1 MSVARFRRL
10 ARRQRAT
17 EGSILAVNT
26 SIAPVRRVP
35 RVDIVRVGLSA
46 LVVALLAAAL
56 AFVSHRL
63 VRPSDGTDIGGPGNP
78 FTGGGIMVG
87 PSQGHIGPS
96 QFEAGDRVVTLLG
109 RPIEAWA
116 AGLLD
121 PNAARPV
128 IDPGDTLEFVVERG
142 GRALT
147 VTAVAGPFN
156 AVAAL
161 AEEWGVLVLAL
172 VMFLVGA
179 YLFARR
185 PLEPAAQALLIAGTG
200 MFASTVPW
208 ALGLQLTDMTGGI
221 GFWLYAAA
229 AGVAYTLFWGGTF
242 HFALVFPHPHPFAVG
257 RGRVI
262 TIAYVVPIGLQLA
275 WIVGAGAAS
284 GRALPA
290 LEAWMA
296 GQAVLQV
303 GVIAAAVA
311 LMAYSYWRLI
321 DPVSRSQLRWVAAA
335 VGIAGL
341 SGLALWFA
349 PQLVMGRP
357 LIPRSAVAL
366 LALPFPVAL
375 GLAINRH
382 HLFELDTVLNRS
394 LVYGGLTAGVIA
406 TYAATV
412 ALIGGFIPGNAP
424 FAVALLGTG
433 AVAVVALPL
442 HDRLQRSVNRL
453 MYGDRDDTEG
463 ALRRLGRRL
472 EASVDPQTVMSTL
485 VDAVADALRSPYVA
499 IELERDG
506 ETRVE
511 AAHGIVPLDAIGPR
525 TLSSVPIVYRGTTV
539 GRLVLSPR
547 AANERFSPADERLL
561 ADLARQAAPAVE
573 AVRLTADL
581 RRSREELVAT
591 REEERRRLRRDLHDE
606 LGPSLAGSMMK
617 LGAARN
623 LIDSDP
629 ERASVLLADLE
640 GDVRGM
646 IEEIRRIARDL
657 RPPALD
663 ELGLVG
669 VLRMRVASFETGS
682 DDRRLRVA
690 FDGPDDLPGL
700 PAAVEVAALRIA
712 LEALTNVARHSRA
725 STARIDLAMDGAWLV
740 LAVTD
745 DGIGIADRGS
755 PGIGL
760 TSMRQRADELGGSLR
775 VEPTE
780 SGGTRVTARLPV
792 APVRPA

>member
-1 MSVARFRRL
+1 M
-10 ARRQRAT
+10 
-17 EGSILAVNT
+17 AVNT

-35 RVDIVRVGLSA
+35 RVDIVWVGLSA
-46 LVVALLAAAL
+46 LVVVLLAAAL
-56 AFVSHRL
+56 AFVSYRL

-78 FTGGGIMVG
+78 FATGAVVVG
-87 PSQGHIGPS
+87 PSSAYAGPS
-96 QFEAGDRVVTLLG
+96 PFEAGDRVVSLLG

-116 AGLLD
+116 SGLLD
-121 PNAARPV
+121 PNVARP
-128 IDPGDTLEFVVERG
+128 IIGAGDTVEYVVMRG
-142 GRALT
+142 GRT
-147 VTAVAGPFN
+147 VEVTATATPFD

-161 AEEWGVLVLAL
+161 ADEWGVLVLAL
-172 VMFLVGA
+172 AVFLVGA

-185 PLEPAAQALLIAGTG
+185 PAEAAAQALLVTGTG

-208 ALGLQLTDMTGGI
+208 ALGLQLTDITGGI
-221 GFWLYAAA
+221 GFWLYAAT
-229 AGVAYTLFWGGTF
+229 AGVAYTLFWSGAL
-242 HFALVFPHPHPFAVG
+242 HFALVFPRPYPFALG
-257 RGRVI
+257 RGRLI
-262 TIAYVVPIGLQLA
+262 TIAYVLPSGVQVA
-275 WIVGAGAAS
+275 WIMGIGVAS
-284 GRALPA
+284 RRALPA
-290 LEAWMA
+290 LEAWMD

-303 GVIAAAVA
+303 GVIVAAVA
-311 LMAYSYWRLI
+311 LVGYSYWRRV
-321 DPVSRSQLRWVAAA
+321 DPVSRSQLQWIAAA
-335 VGIAGL
+335 VGLAGL

-349 PQLVMGRP
+349 PQLIMGES

-366 LALPFPVAL
+366 LALPLPVAL

-382 HLFELDTVLNRS
+382 HLFEIDAVLNRS

-453 MYGDRDDTEG
+453 MYGDRDDPEG

-485 VDAVADALRSPYVA
+485 VDTVADALRSPYVA

-511 AAHGIVPLDAIGPR
+511 AAYGAVPVDATGPR
-525 TLSSVPIVYRGTTV
+525 DLSRVPIVYRGTTV

-547 AANERFSPADERLL
+547 AAHEPFSPADERLL

-581 RRSREELVAT
+581 RRSREELVAA

-617 LGAARN
+617 VGAARN
-623 LIDSDP
+623 LIASDP
-629 ERASVLLADLE
+629 DRASVLLAGLE

-669 VLRMRVASFETGS
+669 VLRMRIASFETGS
-682 DDRRLRVA
+682 DDGRLRVS
-690 FDGPDDLPGL
+690 FDGPDDLLGL

-725 STARIDLAMDGAWLV
+725 STARISLAMDGAWLV
-740 LAVTD
+740 LVVTD
-745 DGIGIADRGS
+745 DGIGFADRGS

-775 VEPTE
+775 VEPAE

-792 APVRPA
+792 APLKPA